1 MFPSSS
7 DQSRAS
13 RLAASELRAWETTI
27 ALRISLQKPLDL
39 ANQLPPRTNVNWMK
53 PSDSEELI
61 VKNSYEVQSIAL
73 QHLHCMA
80 SILSNGQQGH
90 TDNATLK
97 RKAAEMITSLDD
109 ELDPWDRISQLQ
121 NDLQDRWTTVLN
133 KWHSRVSFGSEHA
146 KDRLK
151 VFNRTFW
158 QQVCMS
164 R

>member
-53 PSDSEELI
+53 PSDCEELSD
-61 VKNSYEVQSIAL
+61 KNSYEVQSIAL
-73 QHLHCMA
+73 QHLNSMA
-80 SILSNGQQGH
+80 SILSNGQQGR

-97 RKAAEMITSLDD
+97 RKASEMITSLDD
-109 ELDPWDRISQLQ
+109 ELDPWDRILQLQ
-121 NDLQDRWTTVLN
+121 NGLQDRWTTVVN

-151 VFNRTFW
+151 AFNQTFW

>member
-39 ANQLPPRTNVNWMK
+39 ANQLPPRTNVNWME
-53 PSDSEELI
+53 PSDS
-61 VKNSYEVQSIAL
+61 SIAI
-73 QHLHCMA
+73 QHLNSMA
-80 SILSNGQQGH
+80 SILSNGQQGR

-97 RKAAEMITSLDD
+97 RKAEMITSLDD
-109 ELDPWDRISQLQ
+109 ELDPWDLISELQ
-121 NDLQDRWTTVLN
+121 NGLQDRWTTVLN